1 MEINWIALFVAAL
14 VPLLLGFVW
23 YHPKVFGNTWMKLT
37 GLTMED
43 GQKMNMPLVFGLTYL
58 FGLFLALQMNFIVI
72 HQAHLYSLIAAEPN
86 ASDPTSEAGAMVKA
100 FMDKFGSNYRTFKH
114 GAFHGILAGLFLALP
129 LLAINS
135 LFERKSWNYIFINAG
150 YWIVCLA
157 IMGGVICAF

>member
-86 ASDPTSEAGAMVKA
+86 SADPTSEAGAMVKA

-114 GAFHGILAGLFLALP
+114 GAFHGILAGLFFALP
-129 LLAINS
+129 VLAINAQ
-135 LFERKSWNYIFINAG
+135 FEQKSWSYIFINAG

-157 IMGGVICAF
+157 LMGGLVCAF

>member
-43 GQKMNMPLVFGLTYL
+43 GRKMNMPLVFGLTYL
-58 FGLFLALQMNFIVI
+58 FGLFIALQMNFMVI

-100 FMDKFGSNYRTFKH
+100 FMDKFGHNYRTFKH

-135 LFERKSWNYIFINAG
+135 LFERKSWSYIFINAG

-157 IMGGVICAF
+157 VMGGIICAF

>member
-1 MEINWIALFVAAL
+1 
-14 VPLLLGFVW
+14 
-23 YHPKVFGNTWMKLT
+23 
-37 GLTMED
+37 
-43 GQKMNMPLVFGLTYL
+43 
-58 FGLFLALQMNFIVI
+58 MNFIVI